1 MRPRPDMARPGPRL
15 AGALLVAALCLSA
28 CEKVPGLDDPLPPD
42 LEKADYPALVPLP
55 PSLFDVT
62 SPDDDASEVEADL
75 SARASRLKSR
85 ANALRQQTPPD

>member
-15 AGALLVAALCLSA
+15 AGAMLVAALCLSA

-62 SPDDDASEVEADL
+62 SPDL